1 MSSSDFSR
9 SRVARG
15 GRPVALAASALVAL
29 TLAACTVQPLYAP
42 TAAGTS
48 VATTIASVYIEDVD
62 TRLAQEVRNK
72 LIFGLNGGAGQ
83 PANPAYRMKLNVTSS
98 ETALG
103 VTTFETAPAYSIT
116 VAATYEVTSVETGK
130 IVYRST
136 ARGTASFDRVNQ
148 IYANTRAKLDA
159 GNRAAALAADEIRI
173 RLSAEAAKGTI

>member
-1 MSSSDFSR
+1 MSSSDRSR

-15 GRPVALAASALVAL
+15 GRPIALAAGAIAAL

-42 TAAGTS
+42 TVAGTS
-48 VATTIASVYIEDVD
+48 VTNTIGSVYIEEVD
-62 TRLAQEVRNK
+62 KRLAQEVRNK
-72 LIFGLNGGAGQ
+72 LIFALNGGAGQ
-83 PANPAYRMKLNVTSS
+83 PANPAYRMKLSVSSS

-116 VAATYEVTSVETGK
+116 VAATYEVVSVTTGN

-159 GNRAAALAADEIRI
+159 ENRAAALAADQIRI